1 MTERRITGNDIEQMV
16 KRYRAAFI
24 NSLSG
29 VKSANL
35 IGTCQ
40 RRGYLENLAIV
51 SSVVHIGAHPPLL
64 GMIMRPHTVTRD
76 TLENIQ
82 HTGIYTINHVSEAH
96 TQAAHQTSARY
107 PAQVSEFEAAGLTP
121 WYADDFDAP
130 FVKSCPVKLAMKL
143 AEIIPVQIN
152 NTQLVIGEITSVWI
166 DDKAITATGQVDLDT
181 LGVAAVTGLDT
192 YHSLQ
197 RVGRYP
203 YAKP

>member
-1 MTERRITGNDIEQMV
+1 MTERRITGADIDQME

-35 IGTCQ
+35 IGTSQ
-40 RRGYLENLAIV
+40 RRGYGENLAIV

-82 HTGIYTINHVSEAH
+82 HTGIYTINHVAAH
-96 TQAAHQTSARY
+96 QTRAAHQTSARY
-107 PAQVSEFEAAGLTP
+107 PAEVSEFAAAGFTP
-121 WYADDFDAP
+121 WYADDIDAP
-130 FVKSCPVKLAMKL
+130 FVESSPVKLAMKL
-143 AEIIPVQIN
+143 AEIIPIKLN
-152 NTQLVIGEITSVWI
+152 DTQLVIGEITDVWI
-166 DDKAITATGQVDLDT
+166 DDNAITSAGQVDLDT
-181 LGVAAVTGLDT
+181 LNIAAVTGLDT
-192 YHSLQ
+192 YHAI
-197 RVGRYP
+197 RKIDRYP

>member
-1 MTERRITGNDIEQMV
+1 MTERCITGKDIEQME
-16 KRYRAAFI
+16 KRFRAALI

-35 IGTCQ
+35 IGTCK
-40 RRGYLENLAIV
+40 RRGYLENLAMV

-82 HTGIYTINHVSEAH
+82 DTGIYTINHVGAH
-96 TQAAHQTSARY
+96 QTQAAHQTSARY
-107 PAQVSEFEAAGLTP
+107 PSEVSEFEAAGFTP

-130 FVKSCPVKLAMKL
+130 FVQSSPVKLAMKL
-143 AEIIPVQIN
+143 AEIVPIKLN
-152 NTQLVIGEITSVWI
+152 DTQLVIGEITAVWI
-166 DDKAITATGQVDLDT
+166 DQSAITSAGQVDLDT
-181 LGVAAVTGLDT
+181 LNVAAVTGLDT
-192 YHSLQ
+192 YHAI
-197 RVGRYP
+197 RKIERYP